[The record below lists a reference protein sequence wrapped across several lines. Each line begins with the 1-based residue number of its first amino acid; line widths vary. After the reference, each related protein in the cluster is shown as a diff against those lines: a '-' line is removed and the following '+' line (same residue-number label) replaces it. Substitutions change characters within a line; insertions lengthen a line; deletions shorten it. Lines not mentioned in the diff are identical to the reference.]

1 MEANEF
7 LVRCN
12 RTYSSKEISKGN
24 RFYAMVDQNIKL
36 IYLLNFFCLGK

>member
-7 LVRCN
+7 LVWCN

-24 RFYAMVDQNIKL
+24 CFYAIVDKNKKQ
-36 IYLLNFFCLGK
+36 IYLL